1 MEMNSRDH
9 HQLEEEER
17 SSTSTQNNLGL
28 QLLQA
33 EDPKLSQRQISVFQD
48 SEVKQS
54 TYRNESMQ
62 NEETVQDMLDVN
74 FFNNQEPAEN
84 QMDFKNP
91 YPLEQA

>member
-33 EDPKLSQRQISVFQD
+33 EDPKLS
-48 SEVKQS
+48 
-54 TYRNESMQ
+54 
-62 NEETVQDMLDVN
+62 
-74 FFNNQEPAEN
+74 
-84 QMDFKNP
+84 
-91 YPLEQA
+91 